1 MKSISRIEPNGP
13 IPLDFVSLDS
23 LVSFSITIDGGMII
37 LIESPE
43 SITLSE
49 LGDLLVYLP
58 IQLLLTV
65 TIWIFWNNKRTRKRT
80 A

>member
-1 MKSISRIEPNGP
+1 MNCL

-23 LVSFSITIDGGMII
+23 LVSFNITIDGGMII
-37 LIESPE
+37 LIESSE

-49 LGDLLVYLP
+49 WGDLMVYLP